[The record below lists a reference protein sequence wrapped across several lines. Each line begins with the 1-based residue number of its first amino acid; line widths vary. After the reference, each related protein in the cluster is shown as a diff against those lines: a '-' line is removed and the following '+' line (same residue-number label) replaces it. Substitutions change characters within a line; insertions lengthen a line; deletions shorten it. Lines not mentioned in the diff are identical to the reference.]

1 MIQSLINTLRLIF
14 HTILPQNKLGDKI
27 YSFLNFIVNHHGRF
41 PRNRML
47 FNDYMYKLKISDE
60 ITNPLRVFITDKEF
74 AKIYI
79 RSVIGDEFNVPT
91 FKILETYEEVL
102 SYKFPSECVIKPTH
116 MSGSIIIKKEKDDVD
131 LKKIKKWFSMN
142 YYNRAR
148 EANYK
153 TLIPKIIV
161 EPIIF
166 NDTNITDYRFFC
178 YKGIPKLAEI
188 DHDRFNNRSKSYY
201 KLNLPDADWT
211 KQDFFRIRLNEKNVE
226 KPKNLDTILKLLSI
240 LSKKFIFIRIDLY
253 CNNNSIFI
261 GELTS
266 ICGNAS
272 RKFYPATG
280 EKSCSKIIFK

>member
-1 MIQSLINTLRLIF
+1 MRFLLDSLRTVLGI
-14 HTILPQNKLGDKI
+14 ILPKNKLGDKI

-142 YYNRAR
+142 FYKRAR
-148 EANYK
+148 ETNYK

-161 EPIIF
+161 EEIVF
-166 NDTNITDYRFFC
+166 GDKNLWDYKFLC
-178 YKGIPKLAEI
+178 YKGMPKLIQI
-188 DHDRFNNRSKSYY
+188 DHDRYVNHKLTLLTPNWIKQNYSITFEQYEGKIDKPINLYAMLSTVTKLAKS
-201 KLNLPDADWT
+201 T
-211 KQDFFRIRLNEKNVE
+211 
-226 KPKNLDTILKLLSI
+226 NLD
-240 LSKKFIFIRIDLY
+240 FIRIDTY
-253 CNNNSIFI
+253 TNNKKFFI
-261 GELTS
+261 GELTN
-266 ICGNAS
+266 IHGNAAET
-272 RKFYPATG
+272 FYPSSGELSAT
-280 EKSCSKIIFK
+280 KIIFE